1 MKFMR
6 FAVLGLLVFL
16 APLSSYAKRMHTHV
30 AMSTQKLHS
39 QHIHRS
45 KSGPYGFGGKLSR
58 SHDHKYHPVKQ
69 H

>member
-1 MKFMR
+1 MKFIR
-6 FAVLGLLVFL
+6 FAILGLLVFL
-16 APLSSYAKRMHTHV
+16 APLSSQAKRTHI
-30 AMSTQKLHS
+30 AMSTQKVHTP
-39 QHIHRS
+39 HIHRS